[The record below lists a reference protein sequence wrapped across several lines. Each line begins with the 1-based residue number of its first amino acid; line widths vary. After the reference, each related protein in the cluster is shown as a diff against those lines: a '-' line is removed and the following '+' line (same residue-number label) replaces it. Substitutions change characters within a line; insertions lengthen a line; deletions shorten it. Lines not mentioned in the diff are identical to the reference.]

1 MAKRISTRDTY
12 FTPVRK
18 RTSIGN
24 STSSKPK
31 NKHKL
36 KSWKKYNRQGK

>member
-1 MAKRISTRDTY
+1 MAKKVMDTY
-12 FTPVRK
+12 FTPIRK

-24 STSSKPK
+24 STRSKPK

>member
-1 MAKRISTRDTY
+1 MAKKVGNEY

-24 STSSKPK
+24 STRSKPK
-31 NKHKL
+31 NKSKRL
-36 KSWKKYNRQGK
+36 NFKKYNRQGK